1 MDLRRSFFSRGM
13 KLLQHPT
20 VTKLLADRR
29 AMDLFVGA
37 MRTRQRAAD
46 LLDEARRRLAQLVGL
61 ATEQEVRDLKVVIRD
76 LERKVRSVEDD
87 R

>member
-1 MDLRRSFFSRGM
+1 MDLRRSIFSRGM

-20 VTKLLADRR
+20 VAKLLADPR

-46 LLDEARRRLAQLVGL
+46 LLDEARRRLVQLVGL

-76 LERKVRSVEDD
+76 LERKVRNVEDD